1 MKRSPLPPKIGI
13 RADAAPNIGIGHLR
27 RSLSLASAFREL
39 GATVRFVT
47 GHRGHSSVAMIEG
60 AGFVASLLP
69 EGTPDAGGTI
79 AALEDW
85 SPDRV
90 IVDSYEHGSI
100 WHSQVRNGLG
110 CPVAA
115 IDDIADRDFDVDV
128 LVDHNLV
135 PDARVKYGG
144 RLPPGARLLS
154 GPRFALLGPAF
165 RSAQPID
172 VTDRVGSIGIFMG
185 GYDQTGIAPMALD
198 AVRDSG
204 FAGPVEIVSASGDSR
219 LANLRDAIAADG
231 NAMLLLD
238 LPDLAGFFARHDLQ
252 IGAGGGA
259 TWERCCLG
267 VPSVLVVT
275 APNQLAVVPLLQ
287 QAGVVLAS
295 EPTREALGAAL
306 ARVLGD
312 ASVRHTMARA
322 GHALV
327 DGRGAERVALA
338 ILGDRLEVRDAT
350 AADCELTHRWRNDEA
365 TRSVSREGA
374 DIAIGD
380 HKVWFERTLA
390 DPSRRLLIGM
400 IGPRPVGVIRFDRID
415 DSSTEVSLY
424 LDPGLYGLGL
434 GHHLLAAGEQAA
446 AAGLDIVAEVLEG
459 NTGSARLFESSGYI
473 RVNPGHYR
481 KSGYQ
486 PAGEV

>member
-1 MKRSPLPPKIGI
+1 
-13 RADAAPNIGIGHLR
+13 
-27 RSLSLASAFREL
+27 
-39 GATVRFVT
+39 
-47 GHRGHSSVAMIEG
+47 MIEN
-60 AGFVASLLP
+60 AGFAASLLP
-69 EGTPDAGGTI
+69 EDTPDADGTI

-165 RSAQPID
+165 RSAQPVD
-172 VTDRVGSIGIFMG
+172 VADRVGSIGIFMG

-204 FAGPVEIVSASGDSR
+204 FAGPVEIVSASGDPR

-231 NAMLLLD
+231 NAMILLD
-238 LPDLAGFFARHDLQ
+238 LPDLAGFFARHDIQ

-267 VPSVLVVT
+267 APSVLAVV

-287 QAGVVLAS
+287 EAGVVLAS
-295 EPTREALGAAL
+295 EPTREALGSAL
-306 ARVLGD
+306 ARLIGD
-312 ASVRHTMARA
+312 SSLRRTMAGA
-322 GHALV
+322 GRALV

-338 ILGDRLEVRDAT
+338 ILGDSLHVRAAT
-350 AADCELTHRWRNDEA
+350 VADCELTHRWRNDEA
-365 TRSVSREGA
+365 TRAVSRAGEN
-374 DIAIGD
+374 IAFDD
-380 HKVWFERTLA
+380 HKTWFDRILA
-390 DPSRRLLIGM
+390 DPARRLLIGM
-400 IGPRPVGVIRFDRID
+400 IGPRPVGVIRFDRIGG
-415 DSSTEVSLY
+415 SSAEVSLY

-434 GHHLLAAGEQAA
+434 GHHLLAAGERAA
-446 AAGLDIVAEVLEG
+446 APGLDIVAEVLEG
-459 NTGSARLFESSGYI
+459 NTGSARLFESSGYV
-473 RVNPGHYR
+473 RVTPGHYR
-481 KSGYQ
+481 KFGSK
-486 PAGEV
+486 PAGDV